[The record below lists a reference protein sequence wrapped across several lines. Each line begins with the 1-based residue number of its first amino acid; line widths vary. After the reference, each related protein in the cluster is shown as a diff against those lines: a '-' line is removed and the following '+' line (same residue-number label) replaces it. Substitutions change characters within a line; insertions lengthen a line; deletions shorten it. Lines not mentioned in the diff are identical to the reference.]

1 MSTQTVET
9 VRNVMAAID
18 RNDWDAARA
27 GIAPDFKLE
36 FPGSEPIDAAAFIDF
51 CAGWYAAFPDLRHD
65 IEEAFSEDDRVCMR
79 FVVRGTHQGEFMGI
93 PATGRAIA
101 MDSMGI
107 GTVRDGRVTRLV
119 ALPNLLG
126 MMQQLG
132 VIPAPAAV

>member
-1 MSTQTVET
+1 
-9 VRNVMAAID
+9 
-18 RNDWDAARA
+18 
-27 GIAPDFKLE
+27 
-36 FPGSEPIDAAAFIDF
+36 
-51 CAGWYAAFPDLRHD
+51 
-65 IEEAFSEDDRVCMR
+65 MR